1 MNQPKLKIAIQK
13 SGRLFDDSIAL
24 LRKCNIHI
32 DNRKDQLKA
41 KASNFPIEVLYL
53 RNSDIPNYVE
63 SGVADLGIVGENLLV
78 ESGRKVETIMSL
90 GFSKCRLSIAGKKEI
105 PFSGPEELNGK
116 TIATSYPTT
125 LQQYL
130 DANKISAQIH
140 TISGSVEIA
149 PNIGLSDYIC
159 DLVSSGST
167 LFKNGLE
174 EKIILLKSQA
184 CLIQQSNLS
193 PEKEQIKQKLLF
205 RIEATLKAI
214 QNKYILMNAP
224 NSKIGEIIELLPGM
238 KSPTVMPLAVEGWSS
253 VHTVIQ
259 EEEFWDIL
267 AKLKDHGAEGILVIP
282 IEKMIS

>member
-1 MNQPKLKIAIQK
+1 MEKEKLKIAVQK
-13 SGRLFDDSIAL
+13 SGRLFDDSIGL

-32 DNRKDQLKA
+32 NNGRDQLKA
-41 KASNFPIEVLYL
+41 SASNFPVEVLYL

-78 ESGRKVETIMSL
+78 ETGKEVEKVLPL
-90 GFSKCRLSIAGKKEI
+90 GFSKCRLSIAGVKGRPLRDLKDLE
-105 PFSGPEELNGK
+105 GK
-116 TIATSYPTT
+116 TIATSYPNT
-125 LQQYL
+125 LRSFL
-130 DANKISAQIH
+130 DENQISASIH

-174 EKIILLKSQA
+174 EKVVLLKSQA
-184 CLIQQSNLS
+184 CLIQKKSLS
-193 PEKEQIKQKLLF
+193 PEKEAIRDKLVF
-205 RIEATLKAI
+205 RIEATLQAKL
-214 QNKYILMNAP
+214 NKYILMNVP
-224 NSKIGEIIELLPGM
+224 NGKISDIIELLPGM

-259 EEEFWDIL
+259 EEEFWEIL
-267 AKLKDHGAEGILVIP
+267 ARLKEHGAEGILVVP
-282 IEKMIS
+282 IEKMIL